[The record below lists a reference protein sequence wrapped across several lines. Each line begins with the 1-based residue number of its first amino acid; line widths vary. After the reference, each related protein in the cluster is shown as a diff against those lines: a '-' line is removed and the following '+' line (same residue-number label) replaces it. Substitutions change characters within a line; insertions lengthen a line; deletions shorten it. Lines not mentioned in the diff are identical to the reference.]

1 MKGYLFTIP
10 ALGLMRLVLAKDR
23 SAADEITMKES
34 DLKYIF
40 IREIGEG
47 QGIIYNPVLFESQP
61 KLYEL

>member
-1 MKGYLFTIP
+1 MKGYLFAIP

-40 IREIGEG
+40 IREVGEG
-47 QGIIYNPVLFESQP
+47 QGIIYNSF
-61 KLYEL
+61 